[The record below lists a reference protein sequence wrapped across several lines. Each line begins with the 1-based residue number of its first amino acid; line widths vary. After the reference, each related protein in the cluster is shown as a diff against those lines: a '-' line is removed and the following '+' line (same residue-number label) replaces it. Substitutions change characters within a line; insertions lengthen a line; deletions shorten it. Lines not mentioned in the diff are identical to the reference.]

1 MEKDYEKICPFR
13 PFASKIGYSG
23 LAACIDCQVFFSHH
37 HSSRTAAR
45 RGSEGSRYRKIGTR
59 IGTQMPGIARY
70 KRGANPLMQN
80 TEGRVRYSKVRC
92 DLISEKITREQ
103 KAGA

>member
-45 RGSEGSRYRKIGTR
+45 RFEVSKNWHPNWHPNAGYCKVQEGS
-59 IGTQMPGIARY
+59 
-70 KRGANPLMQN
+70 
-80 TEGRVRYSKVRC
+80 
-92 DLISEKITREQ
+92 
-103 KAGA
+103 